1 MVLSTLRLY
10 GSSSGNISTILRVV
24 NCTLSPLLSR
34 ACFWT
39 VACGRNPSMRDTTDS
54 YRNSV
59 KNGYYS
65 SSIIE
70 KRDKDGNFIGFAYNK
85 PGE

>member
-1 MVLSTLRLY
+1 MERHY
-10 GSSSGNISTILRVV
+10 DCEACQNKNCNI
-24 NCTLSPLLSR
+24 CP
-34 ACFWT
+34 
-39 VACGRNPSMRDTTDS
+39 ACGRNPSMRDTTDS

-65 SSIIE
+65 SSIIV
-70 KRDKDGNFIGFAYNK
+70 KRDKDGNFIGYAYNK

>member
-1 MVLSTLRLY
+1 MERHY
-10 GSSSGNISTILRVV
+10 DCEACQNKNCNI
-24 NCTLSPLLSR
+24 CP
-34 ACFWT
+34 
-39 VACGRNPSMRDTTDS
+39 ACGRNPSMRDTTDS

-65 SSIIE
+65 SYIIE
-70 KRDKDGNFIGFAYNK
+70 KRDKDGNFIGYAYNK

>member
-1 MVLSTLRLY
+1 MERHY
-10 GSSSGNISTILRVV
+10 DCEACQNKNCNI
-24 NCTLSPLLSR
+24 CP
-34 ACFWT
+34 
-39 VACGRNPSMRDTTDS
+39 ACGRNPSMRDTTVS

-70 KRDKDGNFIGFAYNK
+70 KRDKDGNFIGYAYNK

>member
-1 MVLSTLRLY
+1 MERHY
-10 GSSSGNISTILRVV
+10 DCEACQNKNCNI
-24 NCTLSPLLSR
+24 CP
-34 ACFWT
+34 
-39 VACGRNPSMRDTTDS
+39 ACGRNPSMRDKDGNFIRIPYKIS
-54 YRNSV
+54 IFVSLFNYRNSV

-70 KRDKDGNFIGFAYNK
+70 KRDKDGNFIGYAYNK

>member
-1 MVLSTLRLY
+1 MERHY
-10 GSSSGNISTILRVV
+10 DCEACQNKNCNICPV
-24 NCTLSPLLSR
+24 
-34 ACFWT
+34 
-39 VACGRNPSMRDTTDS
+39 CGRNPSMRDTTDS

-70 KRDKDGNFIGFAYNK
+70 KRDKDGNFIGYAYNK

>member
-1 MVLSTLRLY
+1 MERHY
-10 GSSSGNISTILRVV
+10 DCEACQNKNCNI
-24 NCTLSPLLSR
+24 CP
-34 ACFWT
+34 
-39 VACGRNPSMRDTTDS
+39 ACGRNPSMRDTADS

-70 KRDKDGNFIGFAYNK
+70 KRDKDGNFIGYAYNK

>member
-1 MVLSTLRLY
+1 MERHY
-10 GSSSGNISTILRVV
+10 DCEACQNKNCNI
-24 NCTLSPLLSR
+24 CP
-34 ACFWT
+34 
-39 VACGRNPSMRDTTDS
+39 ACGRNPSMRDTTDS

-59 KNGYYS
+59 KIGYYS

-70 KRDKDGNFIGFAYNK
+70 KRDKDGNFIGYAYNK

>member
-1 MVLSTLRLY
+1 MERHY
-10 GSSSGNISTILRVV
+10 DCEACQNKNCNI
-24 NCTLSPLLSR
+24 CP
-34 ACFWT
+34 
-39 VACGRNPSMRDTTDS
+39 ACGRNPSMRDTTDS

-59 KNGYYS
+59 KNGCYS

-70 KRDKDGNFIGFAYNK
+70 KRDKDGNFIGYAYNK

>member
-1 MVLSTLRLY
+1 MERHY
-10 GSSSGNISTILRVV
+10 DCEACQNKNCNI
-24 NCTLSPLLSR
+24 CP
-34 ACFWT
+34 
-39 VACGRNPSMRDTTDS
+39 ACGRNPSMRDTTDS

-65 SSIIE
+65 SIIE
-70 KRDKDGNFIGFAYNK
+70 KRDKDGNFIGYAYNK

>member
-1 MVLSTLRLY
+1 MTVKHAKIKIAIFVLHVEE
-10 GSSSGNISTILRVV
+10 IHQ
-24 NCTLSPLLSR
+24 
-34 ACFWT
+34 W
-39 VACGRNPSMRDTTDS
+39 DTTDS

-70 KRDKDGNFIGFAYNK
+70 KRDKDGNFIGYAYNK

>member
-1 MVLSTLRLY
+1 MERHYDCKACQNKNS
-10 GSSSGNISTILRVV
+10 NI
-24 NCTLSPLLSR
+24 CT
-34 ACFWT
+34 
-39 VACGRNPSMRDTTDS
+39 ACGRNPSMSDTTDS

-65 SSIIE
+65 SSINE
-70 KRDKDGNFIGFAYNK
+70 KRDKDGNFIGYAYNK

>member
-1 MVLSTLRLY
+1 MERHYDCEASQNKNC
-10 GSSSGNISTILRVV
+10 NI
-24 NCTLSPLLSR
+24 CP
-34 ACFWT
+34 
-39 VACGRNPSMRDTTDS
+39 ACGRNPSMRDTTDS

-70 KRDKDGNFIGFAYNK
+70 KRDKDGNFIGYAYNK

>member
-1 MVLSTLRLY
+1 MERHY
-10 GSSSGNISTILRVV
+10 DCEACQNKNCNI
-24 NCTLSPLLSR
+24 CP
-34 ACFWT
+34 
-39 VACGRNPSMRDTTDS
+39 ACGRNPSMRDTTDS

-70 KRDKDGNFIGFAYNK
+70 KRDNDGNFIGSADNK

>member
-1 MVLSTLRLY
+1 MERHY
-10 GSSSGNISTILRVV
+10 DCEACQNKNCNI
-24 NCTLSPLLSR
+24 CP
-34 ACFWT
+34 
-39 VACGRNPSMRDTTDS
+39 ACGRNPSMRDTTDS

-70 KRDKDGNFIGFAYNK
+70 KREKDGNFIGYAYNK

>member
-1 MVLSTLRLY
+1 MERHYDCETCQNKNC
-10 GSSSGNISTILRVV
+10 NI
-24 NCTLSPLLSR
+24 CP
-34 ACFWT
+34 
-39 VACGRNPSMRDTTDS
+39 ACGRNPSMRDTTDS

-70 KRDKDGNFIGFAYNK
+70 KRDKDGNFIGYAYNK

>member
-1 MVLSTLRLY
+1 MERHY
-10 GSSSGNISTILRVV
+10 DCEACQNKNFNI
-24 NCTLSPLLSR
+24 CP
-34 ACFWT
+34 
-39 VACGRNPSMRDTTDS
+39 ACGRNPSMRDTTDS

-70 KRDKDGNFIGFAYNK
+70 KRDKDGNFIGYAYNK

>member
-1 MVLSTLRLY
+1 MERHY
-10 GSSSGNISTILRVV
+10 DCEACQNKNCNI
-24 NCTLSPLLSR
+24 CP
-34 ACFWT
+34 
-39 VACGRNPSMRDTTDS
+39 ACGRNPS
-54 YRNSV
+54 RNSV

-70 KRDKDGNFIGFAYNK
+70 KRDKDGNFIGYAYNK

>member
-1 MVLSTLRLY
+1 MERHY
-10 GSSSGNISTILRVV
+10 DCEACQNKNCNI
-24 NCTLSPLLSR
+24 CP
-34 ACFWT
+34 
-39 VACGRNPSMRDTTDS
+39 ACGRNPSMRDTTDS
-54 YRNSV
+54 YRNSA

-70 KRDKDGNFIGFAYNK
+70 KRDKDGNFIGYAYNK

>member
-1 MVLSTLRLY
+1 MERHY
-10 GSSSGNISTILRVV
+10 DCEACQNKNCNI
-24 NCTLSPLLSR
+24 CH
-34 ACFWT
+34 
-39 VACGRNPSMRDTTDS
+39 ACGRNPSMRDTTDS

-70 KRDKDGNFIGFAYNK
+70 KRDKDGNFIGYAYNK